1 MKSFVYESLPGRV
14 VFARGASRS
23 LLAEEVVRL
32 NATRVMVIAA
42 ESERSLAE
50 GLIKPFSDRVVG
62 VYSNVKPHVPAD
74 VADDARKAAE
84 EYGADAL
91 ISIGGGSTTGTA
103 KIIALTSG
111 LPILAIPTTYAGSE
125 MTPVWG
131 MTTDARK
138 ETGKDMRVLPRTVVY
153 DPDLVE
159 TLPRELAVSSALN
172 AMAHC
177 VESLW
182 TPAANPITS
191 MMAIEGAKS
200 LAEGIRATDNQEAT
214 SSTLYGAYLAGACFA
229 VAGSGLH
236 HKICHALGGAFNLPH
251 AETHAIVLPQ
261 VLKFNQSAAQLGDD
275 MRDLNAALGGTTD
288 SPADA
293 LQALYRDAG
302 APTQLA
308 DLGLTEEQ
316 RVQAVD
322 IIEDKLPIDNP
333 RPVDR
338 AAIDEI
344 LTNAFEG

>member
-23 LLAEEVVRL
+23 LLVEEVTRL
-32 NATRVMVIAA
+32 NVSRVMVIAA
-42 ESERSLAE
+42 ESELELAE
-50 GLIKPFSDRVVG
+50 RLIKPFADRVVG
-62 VYSNVKPHVPAD
+62 VYSNVKPHVPAE
-74 VADDARKAAE
+74 VADDARRAAE
-84 EYGADAL
+84 EHGADAL
-91 ISIGGGSTTGTA
+91 LSIGGGSTTGTA
-103 KIIALTSG
+103 KIVALTSG

-131 MTTDARK
+131 LTTDSRK
-138 ETGKDMRVLPRTVVY
+138 ETGRDLKVLPRTVLY

-182 TPAANPITS
+182 TLAANPITS
-191 MMAIEGAKS
+191 MMAIAGAKS
-200 LAEGIRATDNQEAT
+200 LADGIRATEKQEAT

-251 AETHAIVLPQ
+251 ADTHAIVLPQ
-261 VLKFNQSAAQLGDD
+261 VLIFNQSAGQLGAE
-275 MRDLNAALGGTTD
+275 MKDLNAALGGTTD

-302 APTQLA
+302 APSRLA
-308 DLGLTEEQ
+308 DLGLTEKQ
-316 RVQAVD
+316 REEAVD
-322 IIEDKLPIDNP
+322 IIEGKLPIDNP
-333 RPVDR
+333 RQVDR

-344 LTNAFEG
+344 LTNAFGG